1 MQAPE
6 KNFIVS
12 QAPTQDGHVSTQSPK
27 TGNLADQKGM
37 ERMNK
42 TQETRRDFKN
52 VTMLAFSMILMC
64 SWEGVLSTSA
74 IAFGNGGRAGALYTN
89 LAVWLGFIAV
99 YASLGELGTSLL
111 RGLEADQAIR
121 QYHWVSEL
129 APKRWQKLLN
139 YIVGWLGVL
148 GWQTGIAFSGYLTG
162 TQIQGLLVLN
172 YPGYVFERWHGT
184 LLIIAMLLFAVF
196 FNTVLAHRL
205 PLVEGLIL
213 IIHVFGFIGIFATL
227 LALSPKASQ
236 EAVWN
241 TFYDPGWNN
250 TGLSTLI
257 GGLVAAIAPLL
268 GADAAGKST
277 HKLQDAAYTLPRVM
291 TLATFANGLMAFVML
306 IAICYCIGDIDAVLG
321 TPTGYPFIQIFYNTT
336 GSLAATNAMT
346 AFIIILSAS
355 SCITIMAGSSRQ
367 LFAFARGDGLP
378 FSKWVA
384 HVRPGLDVP
393 VNAILVSFTFAA
405 CISLVNI
412 GSTAA
417 FNSITSLGTGTL
429 TISYII
435 CLSCMIWLRI
445 NGKPLLPSRFDLGRS
460 FGLALNVTA
469 VGFLV
474 LVFVIAFFPPVPEP
488 LLAVV
493 SMNWSILIFGV
504 VVLFSMLYYFL
515 WGRKVYVGPVEYVRV
530 LG

>member
-1 MQAPE
+1 
-6 KNFIVS
+6 
-12 QAPTQDGHVSTQSPK
+12 
-27 TGNLADQKGM
+27 
-37 ERMNK
+37 
-42 TQETRRDFKN
+42 
-52 VTMLAFSMILMC
+52 
-64 SWEGVLSTSA
+64 
-74 IAFGNGGRAGALYTN
+74 
-89 LAVWLGFIAV
+89 
-99 YASLGELGTSLL
+99 
-111 RGLEADQAIR
+111 
-121 QYHWVSEL
+121 
-129 APKRWQKLLN
+129 
-139 YIVGWLGVL
+139 
-148 GWQTGIAFSGYLTG
+148 
-162 TQIQGLLVLN
+162 
-172 YPGYVFERWHGT
+172 
-184 LLIIAMLLFAVF
+184 
-196 FNTVLAHRL
+196 
-205 PLVEGLIL
+205 
-213 IIHVFGFIGIFATL
+213 
-227 LALSPKASQ
+227 
-236 EAVWN
+236 
-241 TFYDPGWNN
+241 
-250 TGLSTLI
+250 
-257 GGLVAAIAPLL
+257 
-268 GADAAGKST
+268 
-277 HKLQDAAYTLPRVM
+277 M

-306 IAICYCIGDIDAVLG
+306 IAICYCIGDIDAVLS

-367 LFAFARGDGLP
+367 LFAFARDDGLP

-445 NGKPLLPSRFDLGRS
+445 NGKPLLPSRFDLGRG

-469 VGFLV
+469 VGFLI

-488 LLAVV
+488 LLTVV

-504 VVLFSMLYYFL
+504 VVLFSMAYYFI

>member
-6 KNFIVS
+6 KNVIVS
-12 QAPTQDGHVSTQSPK
+12 QAPTQDGHISTHSPK

-42 TQETRRDFKN
+42 KQETRRDFKN

-99 YASLGELGTSLL
+99 PLL
-111 RGLEADQAIR
+111 RALEADQAIR

-129 APKRWQKLLN
+129 APKRWQKLLS

-184 LLIIAMLLFAVF
+184 LLIIAMLSFAVF

-213 IIHVFGFIGIFATL
+213 FIHVFGFVGIFATL
-227 LALSPKASQ
+227 LALSPKASH

-257 GGLVAAIAPLL
+257 GGLVAATAPLL

-277 HKLQDAAYTLPRVM
+277 QLQDAAYTLPRVM

-306 IAICYCIGDIDAVLG
+306 IAICYCIGDIDAVLS

-367 LFAFARGDGLP
+367 LFAFARDDGLP

-393 VNAILVSFTFAA
+393 VNAILFSFTFAA

-460 FGLALNVTA
+460 FGLTLNVTA

-488 LLAVV
+488 LLTVV
-493 SMNWSILIFGV
+493 MMNWSILIFGV

>member
-6 KNFIVS
+6 KNVIVS
-12 QAPTQDGHVSTQSPK
+12 QAPTQDGYVSTHSPK
-27 TGNLADQKGM
+27 TGTLADQKGM

-42 TQETRRDFKN
+42 KQETRRDFKN

-99 YASLGELGTSLL
+99 YASLASLL

-129 APKRWQKLLN
+129 APKRLQKLLS

-172 YPGYVFERWHGT
+172 YPGFVFDRWHGT
-184 LLIIAMLLFAVF
+184 LLIIAMLSFAVF

-213 IIHVFGFIGIFATL
+213 FIHVFGFIGIFATL
-227 LALSPKASQ
+227 LALSPKASHEASQ
-236 EAVWN
+236 EVRCAN
-241 TFYDPGWNN
+241 YEE
-250 TGLSTLI
+250 
-257 GGLVAAIAPLL
+257 AHMAEE
-268 GADAAGKST
+268 
-277 HKLQDAAYTLPRVM
+277 LQDAAYSLPRVM

-306 IAICYCIGDIDAVLG
+306 IAICYCIGDIDAVLS
-321 TPTGYPFIQIFYNTT
+321 TPTGYPFIQIFCNTT

-367 LFAFARGDGLP
+367 LFAFARDDGLP

-445 NGKPLLPSRFDLGRS
+445 NSKALLPSRFDLGRS

-474 LVFVIAFFPPVPEP
+474 LVFVIAFFPPVPDP
-488 LLAVV
+488 LLTVV

-504 VVLFSMLYYFL
+504 VVLFSMSYYFL

>member
-6 KNFIVS
+6 KNVIVS
-12 QAPTQDGHVSTQSPK
+12 QAPTQDGYVSTHSPK
-27 TGNLADQKGM
+27 TGTLADQKGM

-42 TQETRRDFKN
+42 KQETRRDFKN

-129 APKRWQKLLN
+129 APKRWQKLLS

-184 LLIIAMLLFAVF
+184 LLIIAMLSFAVF

-213 IIHVFGFIGIFATL
+213 FIHVFGFIGIFATL
-227 LALSPKASQ
+227 LALSPKASH

-250 TGLSTLI
+250 TGLS
-257 GGLVAAIAPLL
+257 GGLVAATAPLL

-277 HKLQDAAYTLPRVM
+277 HTYSLPRVM

-306 IAICYCIGDIDAVLG
+306 IAIYYCIGDIDAVLS

-336 GSLAATNAMT
+336 ESLAATNAMT

-367 LFAFARGDGLP
+367 LFAFARDDGLP

-384 HVRPGLDVP
+384 HVRSGLDVP

-435 CLSCMIWLRI
+435 CLSCMIRLRM
-445 NGKPLLPSRFDLGRS
+445 NRKALLPSRFDLGRS

-474 LVFVIAFFPPVPEP
+474 LVFVIAFFPPVPDP
-488 LLAVV
+488 LLTVV

-504 VVLFSMLYYFL
+504 VVLFSMSYYFL